1 MLALQI
7 LAVVFLL
14 GLILL
19 AVLAFIEPGPLER
32 RSRDRPGQ
40 SPVPRQEPAPG
51 PQEPT
56 NAPPTQ

>member
-7 LAVVFLL
+7 LAVVLFL

-32 RSRDRPGQ
+32 RSRDRQRQ
-40 SPVPRQEPAPG
+40 SPVPGQEPAPG

-56 NAPPTQ
+56 ETPPPQ